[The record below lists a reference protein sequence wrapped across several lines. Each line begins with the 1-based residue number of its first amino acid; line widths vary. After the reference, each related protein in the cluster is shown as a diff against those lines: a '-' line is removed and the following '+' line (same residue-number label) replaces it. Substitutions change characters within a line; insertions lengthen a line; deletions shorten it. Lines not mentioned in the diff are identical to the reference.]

1 MSEETKSTAEE
12 NSDKQS
18 GSTIDHLPRALS
30 ITVIVGFFLPWLT
43 FSGEIKNAL
52 EVFIGV
58 SRISA
63 FDFALGLRDYH
74 ILLLLIPFA
83 ALNAFFRNTKEG
95 YLFSSLLI
103 LSLGFIFGPNI
114 YFIKGGATGEI
125 IKQSYGFYIFYSASV
140 GILIY
145 GVITCRNNPNF
156 FRSAVG
162 AILCVTI
169 LASSAKTAKY
179 FVDNQKDTERRT
191 PPPKTSL
198 VEGITLQPTDFVIE
212 LPSQGRVQARAISS
226 INPEVTGRILSIEPA
241 FKEGGFFKPGQK
253 LLTLDNSDYRI
264 AITKTEGTLAQLEA
278 RLALEKIERSSLTN
292 AVVIAEANLKQAE
305 ANLILKTAERDAAIA
320 NLKRINQL
328 EGASSLAKKEPQV
341 TEAKAN
347 VLAKQAS
354 LTKAKRD
361 LLDKPAQMEAELL
374 GQIQVAESEVEQAQK
389 NLKRTIVYAP
399 LYQGRITEKRVD
411 IGQVINPNTVL
422 ATAIATDYA
431 EVRLPVSNHRLSYL
445 NIPEQ
450 LVSTNNTQ
458 ALAYQPKIK
467 PTPVKLSAQIGADI
481 HNWKGEIDRA
491 ESRYDAASQQLFL
504 IAQVPEPYVRQ
515 PALRA
520 GLFVRAK
527 ITGKTFEN
535 VFKLPRQAVRRGD
548 EVALAVQDKNDANK
562 TIIKRKKIE
571 IIWRDEKYVISRLN
585 DPLKAGDILITT
597 PVEYATDGQQLR
609 VAIDGKPPP
618 EPQKRS
624 QGKGGANKPDKGNGK
639 GKGPDKPN
647 KPTT

>member
-1 MSEETKSTAEE
+1 MSEDKKNKT
-12 NSDKQS
+12 SDS
-18 GSTIDHLPRALS
+18 GKTSMMRYL
-30 ITVIVGFFLPWLT
+30 VGVGLCL
-43 FSGEIKNAL
+43 GI
-52 EVFIGV
+52 IG
-58 SRISA
+58 IS
-63 FDFALGLRDYH
+63 
-74 ILLLLIPFA
+74 
-83 ALNAFFRNTKEG
+83 
-95 YLFSSLLI
+95 
-103 LSLGFIFGPNI
+103 
-114 YFIKGGATGEI
+114 
-125 IKQSYGFYIFYSASV
+125 
-140 GILIY
+140 
-145 GVITCRNNPNF
+145 
-156 FRSAVG
+156 SAV
-162 AILCVTI
+162 A
-169 LASSAKTAKY
+169 AY
-179 FVDNQKDTERRT
+179 FWFNQTDTEKRT
-191 PPPKTSL
+191 PPPKIPL
-198 VEGITLQPTDFVIE
+198 VEGITLKPTDFVIE

-253 LLTLDNSDYRI
+253 LLTLDNSDYLI
-264 AITKTEGTLAQLEA
+264 AITKTEGTLTQLKA
-278 RLALEKIERSSLTN
+278 KLALEKIERSSLTN
-292 AVVIAEANLKQAE
+292 AIVLAEANLKQAE
-305 ANLILKTAERDAAIA
+305 ANLILRTAERDAAIA

-341 TEAKAN
+341 IEAEAN

-374 GQIQVAESEVEQAQK
+374 GQIQVAESEVAQAQK

-458 ALAYQPKIK
+458 ALAYQPKIE
-467 PTPVKLSAQIGADI
+467 PPPVKLSAQIGADI
-481 HNWKGEIDRA
+481 YNWQGKIDRA
-491 ESRYDAASQQLFL
+491 ESRYDATSQQLFL
-504 IAQVPEPYVRQ
+504 IAQVPEPYGRQ

-527 ITGKTFEN
+527 ITGKTLEN
-535 VFKLPRQAVRRGD
+535 VFKLPRRAVRRGD

-562 TIIKRKKIE
+562 TIIERKEIE

-597 PVEYATDGQQLR
+597 PVEYATDGQQLKI
-609 VAIDGKPPP
+609 AIDGNPPF
-618 EPQKRS
+618 EPKKRP
-624 QGKGGANKPDKGNGK
+624 QEKGEANKPDKRPGK
-639 GKGPDKPN
+639 QN
-647 KPTT
+647 KPTI